1 MAKDYYEILGVSR
14 TASPAEI
21 KQAFRKL
28 AHQHH
33 PDKHGG
39 DEQKFKEINAAY
51 QVLSNPEKRRQYDQF
66 GPAFEQGHGQPGFDF
81 NDFASAFGGGRGGQ
95 NFSFDFGDVG
105 DLFGDLFGGGSP
117 RFGGEAGRSRQRSGG
132 RTRVGADI
140 EASLTISFE
149 EAVKGVEKAVTLAR
163 DVSCEHC
170 QGRGYDADVKLKTCS
185 VCRGTGQ
192 VVRQVGFGIGFSAVC
207 SECHGAGTRPEKVCP
222 SCHGQGTTRVNQ
234 PLTIKIPAGINS
246 GQAIRLTGRGH
257 AVGGGTAGNLYAR
270 VTVTP
275 HPDFQRQGDNIMSD
289 RRISVSQAAL
299 GGSVSINTIEGE
311 IKLKI
316 PEGVQSGQEFRL
328 KGKGVPHV
336 NGHGRGDH
344 LVRIIVETPARLN
357 RRQKQLFEQLRDE
370 GL

>member
-33 PDKHGG
+33 PDKGGG

-51 QVLSNPEKRRQYDQF
+51 QVLSNPEKRQQYDQF
-66 GPAFEQGHGQPGFDF
+66 GAAFESGRGQPGFDF

-105 DLFGDLFGGGSP
+105 DLFGDLFGGG
-117 RFGGEAGRSRQRSGG
+117 RSRQRAGG

-149 EAVKGVEKAVTLAR
+149 EAVRGVEKAVTLAR

-170 QGRGYDADVKLKTCS
+170 QGRGYDAGVKLVTCS

-192 VVRQVGFGIGFSAVC
+192 VVRQVGFGIGFSTVC
-207 SECHGAGTRPEKVCP
+207 SECHGAGQRPEKVCA
-222 SCHGQGTTRVNQ
+222 SCHGRGTTRASQ
-234 PLTIKIPAGINS
+234 PLTVKIPAGISS
-246 GQAIRLTGRGH
+246 GQSIRLTGRGQ
-257 AVGGGTAGNLYAR
+257 AVGGGQAGNLYVR

-275 HPDFQRQGDNIMSD
+275 HPEFQRQGDSILSD

-299 GGSVSINTIEGE
+299 GGSVAINTIEGE
-311 IKLKI
+311 VKLKI
-316 PEGVQSGQEFRL
+316 PEGTQSGQEFRL
-328 KGKGVPHV
+328 KGHGVPHV

-344 LVRIIVETPARLN
+344 LVTIVVETPSRLN

-370 GL
+370 GV